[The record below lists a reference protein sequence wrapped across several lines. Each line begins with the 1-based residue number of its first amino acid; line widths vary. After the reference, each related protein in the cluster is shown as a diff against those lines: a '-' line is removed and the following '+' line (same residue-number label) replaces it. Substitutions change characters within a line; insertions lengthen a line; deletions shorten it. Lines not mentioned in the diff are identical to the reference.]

1 MAVHQYHPQSRPHPG
16 ETLREKLQELG
27 MGPKEF
33 ALRTCKPEKTVIAV
47 LNGESSITPDMAI
60 AFETVTM
67 IPASFWMNHQ
77 CAYDE
82 YVARQKQRGTV
93 EASVEWAKQFPLTEM
108 IKKGWLPA
116 TKSMQDK
123 TLALLAFF
131 GIASHTAWSKYYC
144 EQQLKVAFGI
154 SINGIQEP
162 HALSAWLRKGEQQAY
177 ELKTSEFSASALRNA
192 LPEMKRVML
201 QNSSTSLERLQEIS
215 SKSGLKVIWT
225 PMLRSSGVTG
235 AARWCNG
242 NPVVQIAKT
251 GKINGDYWY
260 RYFHQV
266 GHILLHGKKNVFLE
280 SSQHD
285 QVEPHMESEADEFAE
300 RWIGS

>member
-33 ALRTCKPEKTVIAV
+33 ALRACKPEKTIIAV

-82 YVARQKQRGTV
+82 YVARKKQRGIV
-93 EASVEWAKQFPLTEM
+93 EASVEWAKQFPMTEM
-108 IKKGWLPA
+108 TKKGWLPT
-116 TKSMQDK
+116 TKAMQDK

-154 SINGIQEP
+154 SINGMQQP
-162 HALSAWLRKGEQQAY
+162 HALSAWLRKGEQQAN
-177 ELKTSEFSASALRNA
+177 ELRTPEFSATALRGA
-192 LPEMKRVML
+192 LPEMKRVMV
-201 QNSSTSLERLQEIS
+201 QNSPNSLERLQEIS
-215 SKSGLKVIWT
+215 SKAGLKVVWT

-235 AARWCNG
+235 ATRWCNG
-242 NPVVQIAKT
+242 NPVVQITKT
-251 GKINGDYWY
+251 DKINDDFWY

-266 GHILLHGKKNVFLE
+266 GHVLLHGKKNVFLE
-280 SSQHD
+280 NSQSHHI
-285 QVEPHMESEADEFAE
+285 QPHMESEADEFAE
-300 RWIGS
+300 SWIGS